1 MKKLGEE
8 LGNTYRQY
16 RDEKCARRLL
26 ISDMNDQKN
35 LADHAAET
43 KENGKILKIFFYF
56 FLNFLKIFKNFIL
69 FESFPS
75 KDGPLG

>member
-43 KENGKILKIFFYF
+43 KENGKKNLKKNLEDF
-56 FLNFLKIFKNFIL
+56 FL
-69 FESFPS
+69 
-75 KDGPLG
+75 

>member
-1 MKKLGEE
+1 MIKNRLQTEVQSDLKTQQSEIEDLNVQVKKLGEE

-35 LADHAAET
+35 LAEHATDT
-43 KENGKILKIFFYF
+43 KAKG
-56 FLNFLKIFKNFIL
+56 
-69 FESFPS
+69 
-75 KDGPLG
+75 